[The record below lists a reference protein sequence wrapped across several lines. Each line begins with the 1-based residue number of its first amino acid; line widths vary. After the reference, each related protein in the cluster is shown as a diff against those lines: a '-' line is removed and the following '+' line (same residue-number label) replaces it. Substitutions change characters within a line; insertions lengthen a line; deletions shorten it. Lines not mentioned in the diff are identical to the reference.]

1 MNLAAIISSAAT
13 LIALTNANA
22 CDVTALQPLLVSP
35 NTTTC
40 STNSN
45 YVMSSM
51 TTPTD
56 LQMDIICTDPAC
68 QSVISQLM
76 TVAPNEC
83 TLGPFS
89 LYADLINPLNG
100 HCKDMVG
107 STTGSSSDAGSQTTP
122 SSPTTTTTTT
132 TNNNAAP
139 PTPSTPQGTT
149 VNSAAP
155 STAAQTEANS
165 ANSLSDS
172 ANSLSDSANSLSG
185 SANLSSDSANSLIDS
200 ANSLSNS
207 ANSPSDSAN
216 TEPPSSGA
224 TIVTVSAGA
233 VVAAVVA
240 TLF

>member
-51 TTPTD
+51 KTPTD
-56 LQMDIICTDPAC
+56 HQMDIICTDPAC

-89 LYADLINPLNG
+89 LYADLIKPLND

-107 STTGSSSDAGSQTTP
+107 STTGSSSDDGSQTTT

-132 TNNNAAP
+132 TNNNTVP

-149 VNSAAP
+149 VNPAAP

-165 ANSLSDS
+165 ANLSSDS
-172 ANSLSDSANSLSG
+172 ANSLSDSANSL
-185 SANLSSDSANSLIDS
+185 SDSANSLIDS